1 MNKMKKLIL
10 LVLVGLMLQSCTKQT
25 SAKSFLKGLT
35 QTSAGDIK
43 LIGDNDLPP
52 EDNDNLG
59 LDFPDSNNLQKD
71 KNNNYLVWVIPV
83 GLPAIIMIAV
93 MATRSC
99 RVGTPPNSSDNN
111 QAVDNQQEATQ

>member
-43 LIGDNDLPP
+43 LIGDNDL
-52 EDNDNLG
+52 
-59 LDFPDSNNLQKD
+59 
-71 KNNNYLVWVIPV
+71 
-83 GLPAIIMIAV
+83 LP
-93 MATRSC
+93 
-99 RVGTPPNSSDNN
+99 
-111 QAVDNQQEATQ
+111 